1 MWRYIVAMIERGPGG
16 GRRTAAVG
24 IRLMLAVEAFG
35 GCGDDCGERGGT
47 CI

>member
-1 MWRYIVAMIERGPGG
+1 MIERGPGG

-24 IRLMLAVEAFG
+24 IWLMVVVVACVG
-35 GCGDDCGERGGT
+35 GGDIGERGGT